1 MVLTGGNFIPVTCW
15 PADLSAVGLLASWII
30 TVEEWFFWLMEMK
43 FERRGEV
50 DGESGEVDGESD
62 ELWMVKR
69 WFGHREFLMLD

>member
-15 PADLSAVGLLASWII
+15 PAGLSAVGLLASWII

-50 DGESGEVDGESD
+50 VNRVRLMVNQMSCGWLRDG
-62 ELWMVKR
+62 
-69 WFGHREFLMLD
+69 LDTVSS